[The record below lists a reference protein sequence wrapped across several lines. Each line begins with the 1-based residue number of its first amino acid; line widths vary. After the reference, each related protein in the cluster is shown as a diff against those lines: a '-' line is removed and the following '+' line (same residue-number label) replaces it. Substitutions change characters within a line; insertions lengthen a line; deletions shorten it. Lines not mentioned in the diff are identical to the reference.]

1 MKYLEV
7 CLNFKLLMDLVSPE
21 DLPRDKR
28 RIKVTMICFN
38 AVFYSES
45 VAITVARL
53 FMLPEYPD
61 VLVYFSMV
69 NFAVS
74 LMILIYSVIRLRRLV
89 RQLGS
94 PEVSNRECLMLV
106 HTVIFCLYFVYFA
119 LYRLLIILKSSL
131 DYNDK
136 FCRIWFAM
144 DVLHVFSVFLNDA
157 FVVLFV
163 YMTGK
168 QFQ

>member
-106 HTVIFCLYFVYFA
+106 HTVIFCLYLVNYAF
-119 LYRLLIILKSSL
+119 YRLLGKLRHRVV
-131 DYNDK
+131 DYDDK
-136 FCRIWFAM
+136 FCRLAFSAS
-144 DVLHVFSVFLNDA
+144 VLEAFTVFINDA

-163 YMTGK
+163 YMTVK
-168 QFQ
+168 